1 MNNCILVKKE
11 NNQIYLTY
19 KSLKVTATIGK
30 NGLTNNLVE
39 GDMKTPI
46 GEFDLGIAFGL
57 HERSEI
63 NIDKDIP
70 YFKIQKNQYWID
82 DINSKFYNQL
92 IMIDK
97 EPTISGEHLIDYA
110 HNAYEYAIEIKV
122 NPHNIIGKGSAIM
135 LHCNDGEYTY
145 GCVGISRE
153 NMIKLLGMIDYNT
166 KIRIEDT

>member
-1 MNNCILVKKE
+1 MENCIIVKKE
-11 NNQIYLTY
+11 NNQMYLNY
-19 KSLKVTATIGK
+19 KSLKAEATIGK
-30 NGLTNNLVE
+30 NGLTNSLVE

-46 GEFDLGIAFGL
+46 GEFDLGISFGI

-63 NIDKDIP
+63 DINEDIP
-70 YFKIQKNQYWID
+70 YFKIQNNHYWID

-97 EPTISGEHLIDYA
+97 EPIISGEHLIDYA
-110 HNAYEYAIEIKV
+110 NEDYEYAIEIKV

-135 LHCNDGEYTY
+135 LHCNKNEYTY

-153 NMIKLLGMIDYNT
+153 NMIKLLGMIDADT
-166 KIRIEDT
+166 KIKIEE

>member
-1 MNNCILVKKE
+1 MENCILVKRE
-11 NNQIYLTY
+11 NNKMYLTY
-19 KSLKVTATIGK
+19 KSLKAEATIGK

-63 NIDKDIP
+63 DINEDIP
-70 YFKIQKNQYWID
+70 YFKIQNNQYWID
-82 DINSKFYNQL
+82 DVNSKFYNQL

-97 EPTISGEHLIDYA
+97 EPKISGEHLMDFA
-110 HNAYEYAIEIKV
+110 NEDYEYAIEIKV

-135 LHCNDGEYTY
+135 LHCNKTEYTQ
-145 GCVGISRE
+145 GCVGILRE
-153 NMIKLLGMIDYNT
+153 NMIKLLGMIDSNT
-166 KIRIEDT
+166 KIKIEG

>member
-1 MNNCILVKKE
+1 MENCILVKREK
-11 NNQIYLTY
+11 NQMYLIYR
-19 KSLKVTATIGK
+19 SLKVEATIGK

-63 NIDKDIP
+63 NMNEDIP
-70 YFKIQKNQYWID
+70 YFKIQDNHYWID

-97 EPTISGEHLIDYA
+97 EPKISGEHLMDYA
-110 HNAYEYAIEIKV
+110 NEDYEYAIEIKV
-122 NPHNIIGKGSAIM
+122 NPQNIAGRGSAIM
-135 LHCNDGEYTY
+135 LHCNKSEYTY

-153 NMIKLLGMIDYNT
+153 NMIKLLGMIDSDT
-166 KIRIEDT
+166 KIKIEE

>member
-1 MNNCILVKKE
+1 MENYILVKKE
-11 NNQIYLTY
+11 NNQMYLTY
-19 KSLKVTATIGK
+19 KSLKVEAVIGK

-57 HERSEI
+57 HDRSEI
-63 NIDKDIP
+63 DMNEDIP
-70 YFKIQKNQYWID
+70 YFKIQNNQYWID

-97 EPTISGEHLIDYA
+97 EPIISGEHLIDFA
-110 HNAYEYAIEIKV
+110 NEDYEYAIEIKV

-135 LHCNDGEYTY
+135 LHCNKNEYTY

-153 NMIKLLGMIDYNT
+153 NMIKLLGMIDSDT
-166 KIRIEDT
+166 RIKIEE